1 MRLYH
6 FINAQYGLEDLRE
19 QRLKIALIMELN
31 DPFEFLGV
39 DLSKRESCKVMEK
52 IKEDLSKICGI
63 LCFSKSWDNPVQW
76 SHYADGHK
84 GLCLGFDI
92 PDDPGLL
99 AKVKYAGK
107 RLPNKFLSGAEDIY
121 ARLSRA
127 MNDYIGQPKSREEF
141 EVRKAAFLKE
151 RYPELLRKE
160 TNSDKKGLALMKKIM
175 AIKFSHWSHEE
186 EWRLFVPLDN
196 KESDG
201 MYYADFSD
209 KLKLEEVI
217 VGLRSLDNKE
227 SDGMYYADFS
237 DKLKLKEVIVGL
249 RSCVTRTQI
258 ERKLGE
264 IAGSVDIFKARADA
278 RKFAVVRDEN
288 NAF

>member
-6 FINAQYGLEDLRE
+6 FINAQYGLEDLRK

-39 DLSKRESCKVMEK
+39 DLSNSEFRQIMEGLK
-52 IKEDLSKICGI
+52 AYLSEIYGI

-92 PDDPGLL
+92 PDDLGLL
-99 AKVKYAGK
+99 TKVKYAGK
-107 RLPNKFLSGAEDIY
+107 RLSVDKLRADREGLY

-127 MNDYIGQPKSREEF
+127 MNDYIGQPKSQEEWKAREAEF
-141 EVRKAAFLKE
+141 LEE

-175 AIKFSHWSHEE
+175 AIKFSHWRYEK
-186 EWRLFVPLDN
+186 EWRLFASLKKKD
-196 KESDG
+196 KDG
-201 MYYADFSD
+201 LYYADFSD
-209 KLKLEEVI
+209 EMNI
-217 VGLRSLDNKE
+217 
-227 SDGMYYADFS
+227 
-237 DKLKLKEVIVGL
+237 KEVIVGL

-258 ERKLGE
+258 ERELGE
-264 IAGSVDIFKARADA
+264 IAGSVDIFKARADT
-278 RKFAVVRDEN
+278 REFAVVRDEN

>member
-6 FINAQYGLEDLRE
+6 FINAQYGLEDLGE
-19 QRLKIALIMELN
+19 KRLKVADIMELN

-39 DLSKRESCKVMEK
+39 DLSKRKLCKVMEK

-63 LCFSKSWDNPVQW
+63 LCFSKSWDNPMQW
-76 SHYADGHK
+76 SHYADGYK

-92 PDDPGLL
+92 PDNLL
-99 AKVKYAGK
+99 MKVDYVDERFSADNFLAESKALESK
-107 RLPNKFLSGAEDIY
+107 LSGE
-121 ARLSRA
+121 
-127 MNDYIGQPKSREEF
+127 MKNYIGQPASPDELGKKKAEFLEEA
-141 EVRKAAFLKE
+141 RNT
-151 RYPELLRKE
+151 LLE
-160 TNSDKKGLALMKKIM
+160 EAISDVSGQEDVKKIL
-175 AIKFSHWSHEE
+175 ITKFSHWRHEE

-258 ERKLGE
+258 ERELGE
-264 IAGSVDIFKARADA
+264 IAGSVDIFKACADA